1 MRCRAIAAM
10 CCRQKSSASADS
22 VAETSRQMCP
32 WPPDEAA
39 KSQSLNAV
47 KATDGPTAVTVSACV
62 DALCNANCA
71 MFFGIFVGASS
82 QINPRRVQRAHGSP
96 DVKLQRTLDTL
107 QALQTRAGGGMHN
120 GLAADP
126 GRNCRHLGH
135 DRVSMMNVFDGP
147 GGSRAGIDVALLLE
161 LVRPFFHAVDVYSHH
176 HVKTAILVLDS
187 RNEDRQAAS

>member
-1 MRCRAIAAM
+1 
-10 CCRQKSSASADS
+10 
-22 VAETSRQMCP
+22 
-32 WPPDEAA
+32 
-39 KSQSLNAV
+39 
-47 KATDGPTAVTVSACV
+47 
-62 DALCNANCA
+62 

-120 GLAADP
+120 CLAADP

-135 DRVSMMNVFDGP
+135 DRASMMNVFDDP

-161 LVRPFFHAVDVYSHH
+161 LVRPFIHSC
-176 HVKTAILVLDS
+176 
-187 RNEDRQAAS
+187 